1 MKRSVFEDLPQLK
14 VELDLPKFL
23 VIIITLVFTLILPIG
38 VYYQVQN
45 QTNQEISGQVAGIST
60 TKQSTAFTLLG
71 FNIDLNSQTGVLILV
86 GLLLFG
92 ISAILI
98 MFLIIDNYKTGH
110 PKKFKY

>member
-71 FNIDLNSQTGVLILV
+71 FNIDLNRSSN
-86 GLLLFG
+86 FG
-92 ISAILI
+92 WV
-98 MFLIIDNYKTGH
+98 IIIWDFGNFNNVSNYR
-110 PKKFKY
+110 